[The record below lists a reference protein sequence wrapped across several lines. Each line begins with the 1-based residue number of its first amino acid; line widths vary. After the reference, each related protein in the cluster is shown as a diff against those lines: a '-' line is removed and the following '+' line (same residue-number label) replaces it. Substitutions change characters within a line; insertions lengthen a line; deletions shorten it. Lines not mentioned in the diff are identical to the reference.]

1 MFARQVNRKYPVGE
15 SKCLPGIFFNPH
27 VTFVRVACLFNRME
41 QEQFKIE
48 VVPLRGKLSGCARRL
63 LDDPQEVEDVVQEV
77 FLKMWY
83 IRDELERY
91 DSVEALAVQITKH
104 LCLNRLRAF
113 QYRPEKLS
121 GSAMLAAD
129 DDPYIALEQKDSV
142 SQVMHIMELLPG
154 LQQTILRM
162 KHVDGFEVKEI
173 AELTGSTPEAVR
185 MNLSRARK
193 KVRDLFLQM

>member
-1 MFARQVNRKYPVGE
+1 
-15 SKCLPGIFFNPH
+15 
-27 VTFVRVACLFNRME
+27 ME

-48 VVPLRGKLSGCARRL
+48 VVPLRGKLSGCACRL
-63 LDDPQEVEDVVQEV
+63 LDDPQDVEDVVQEV

-83 IRDELERY
+83 IREELDRY
-91 DSVEALAVQITKH
+91 ESVEALAVQITKH

-113 QYRPEKLS
+113 RYRQEKLS
-121 GSAMLAAD
+121 DSAVITAD
-129 DDPYIALEQKDSV
+129 DNPYVALEQKDSV

-173 AELTGSTPEAVR
+173 AELTGSSPEAVR
-185 MNLSRARK
+185 VNLSRARK
-193 KVRDLFLQM
+193 KVKELFLKM

>member
-1 MFARQVNRKYPVGE
+1 
-15 SKCLPGIFFNPH
+15 
-27 VTFVRVACLFNRME
+27 ME

-63 LDDPQEVEDVVQEV
+63 LDDPQDVEDVVQEV

-83 IRDELERY
+83 IREELDRY
-91 DSVEALAVQITKH
+91 ESVEALAVQITKH

-113 QYRPEKLS
+113 RYRQEKLS
-121 GSAMLAAD
+121 DSAVITAD
-129 DDPYIALEQKDSV
+129 DNPYVALEQKDSV

-173 AELTGSTPEAVR
+173 AELTGSSPETVR
-185 MNLSRARK
+185 VNLSRARK
-193 KVRDLFLQM
+193 KVKELFLKM

>member
-1 MFARQVNRKYPVGE
+1 
-15 SKCLPGIFFNPH
+15 
-27 VTFVRVACLFNRME
+27 ME

-63 LDDPQEVEDVVQEV
+63 LDDPEDVEDIVQEV
-77 FLKMWY
+77 FLKLWY
-83 IRDELERY
+83 IREELERY

-104 LCLNRLRAF
+104 LCLNRLRSF
-113 QYRPEKLS
+113 QYRQEKLS
-121 GSAMLAAD
+121 DSAIITAD
-129 DDPYIALEQKDSV
+129 DNPYVSLEQKDSV
-142 SQVMHIMELLPG
+142 SHVMSIMEQLPG

-185 MNLSRARK
+185 VNLSRARK
-193 KVRDLFLQM
+193 RVKELFLKM

>member
-1 MFARQVNRKYPVGE
+1 
-15 SKCLPGIFFNPH
+15 
-27 VTFVRVACLFNRME
+27 ME

-63 LDDPQEVEDVVQEV
+63 LDDPQDVEDVVQEV

-83 IRDELERY
+83 IREELDRY
-91 DSVEALAVQITKH
+91 ESVEALAVQITKH

-113 QYRPEKLS
+113 RYRQEKLS
-121 GSAMLAAD
+121 DSAVITAD
-129 DDPYIALEQKDSV
+129 DNPYVALEQKDSV

-173 AELTGSTPEAVR
+173 AELTGSSPEAVR
-185 MNLSRARK
+185 VNLSRARK
-193 KVRDLFLQM
+193 KVKELFLKM

>member
-1 MFARQVNRKYPVGE
+1 
-15 SKCLPGIFFNPH
+15 
-27 VTFVRVACLFNRME
+27 ME

-63 LDDPQEVEDVVQEV
+63 LDDPQDVEDVVQEV

-83 IRDELERY
+83 IREELDRY
-91 DSVEALAVQITKH
+91 ESVEALAVQITKH

-113 QYRPEKLS
+113 RYRQEKLS
-121 GSAMLAAD
+121 DSAVITAD
-129 DDPYIALEQKDSV
+129 DNPYVALEQKDSV

-173 AELTGSTPEAVR
+173 AELTGSSPEAVR
-185 MNLSRARK
+185 VNLSRARK
-193 KVRDLFLQM
+193 KVQELFLKM

>member
-1 MFARQVNRKYPVGE
+1 
-15 SKCLPGIFFNPH
+15 
-27 VTFVRVACLFNRME
+27 ME

-48 VVPLRGKLSGCARRL
+48 VVLLRGKLSGCARQL
-63 LDDPQEVEDVVQEV
+63 LDSPEDVEDVVQEV
-77 FLKMWY
+77 FLKLWY
-83 IRDELERY
+83 IRDELDRY
-91 DSVEALAVQITKH
+91 DSVEALAVQVTKH

-113 QYRPEKLS
+113 QHRMEPISDMMQLS
-121 GSAMLAAD
+121 AD
-129 DDPYIALEQKDSV
+129 DDPQAKLEQKDDAGR
-142 SQVMHIMELLPG
+142 VMRIMEQLPG

-193 KVRDLFLQM
+193 KVRDLFLKM

>member
-1 MFARQVNRKYPVGE
+1 
-15 SKCLPGIFFNPH
+15 
-27 VTFVRVACLFNRME
+27 ME

-63 LDDPQEVEDVVQEV
+63 LNDPQDVEDVVQEV
-77 FLKMWY
+77 FLEMWY
-83 IRDELERY
+83 IREELDRY
-91 DSVEALAVQITKH
+91 ESVEALAVQITKH

-113 QYRPEKLS
+113 RYRQEKLS
-121 GSAMLAAD
+121 DSAVITAD
-129 DDPYIALEQKDSV
+129 DNPYVALEQKDSV

-173 AELTGSTPEAVR
+173 AELTGSSPEAVR
-185 MNLSRARK
+185 VNLSRARK
-193 KVRDLFLQM
+193 KVKELFLKM